1 MESSTFFEHYRI
13 AVQADGSPIEIR
25 RSGPAV
31 FYKAFDLRSG
41 APVVLTLVPKSSVD
55 AEAREGFEERSRA
68 ALELDHVNIGKIF
81 AFGIEDDQFA
91 FVSEFPQGEMVDSW
105 IAENGPMSPDA
116 VLRVG
121 LQVMSALGAA
131 SFYNLTHRA
140 IQPSNLKIVPGQ
152 TPEGGWPF
160 IKLMNFG
167 LAGLKGGAAGEGPEV
182 EFSPFASPEQVEQG
196 TSDFRSEIYSLG
208 ATMCFLLTGV
218 FYAAEP
224 RSLQTRRF
232 ARSLRNLITPMLQQ
246 DPEDRPSDP
255 LLVTQALRKCL
266 AIVERRQ
273 NFARKFGIPF
283 AAVVAKPARRIVV
296 QEKVI
301 PVPLAPVTDTPLPVP
316 LAMLPAAR
324 VATPSPAPVET
335 SAAPHAWF
343 SRRGLALAALLLGLA
358 VVAAALLPAPVSMI
372 LGRNRDKGEIGV
384 PVGLPEPS
392 PPQVAQNS
400 SSAAPTPVRPSS
412 ASNFANA
419 TPAQAPIPAVAP
431 SAPIGN
437 SASSDKLVAGAPAP
451 APASVPNQASAI
463 PQSAGPP
470 AAQPSTKSGELV
482 AANTKETKPNDPAKI
497 AEAEPPPPAQGPQT
511 VWDRATGTEQKL
523 NTQKQAAEGDVA
535 STDSEQPSPK
545 TGQSDAEP
553 DSSPRTASVPRSK
566 TKATASDTRHSGSSS
581 NKSRIAQSSP
591 YDTDTDMPPRFREH
605 TVHARYVGMTP
616 DGNLI
621 LRLPSGET
629 AIVSPR
635 NARLTVPGHRRV
647 RRMVEQPPIYFPPRQ
662 PFYDPG
668 Y

>member
-1 MESSTFFEHYRI
+1 
-13 AVQADGSPIEIR
+13 
-25 RSGPAV
+25 
-31 FYKAFDLRSG
+31 
-41 APVVLTLVPKSSVD
+41 
-55 AEAREGFEERSRA
+55 
-68 ALELDHVNIGKIF
+68 
-81 AFGIEDDQFA
+81 
-91 FVSEFPQGEMVDSW
+91 
-105 IAENGPMSPDA
+105 
-116 VLRVG
+116 
-121 LQVMSALGAA
+121 MSALGAA

-182 EFSPFASPEQVEQG
+182 EFSPFASPEQVETG

-255 LLVTQALRKCL
+255 LMVTQALRKCL

-296 QEKVI
+296 PEKVI
-301 PVPLAPVTDTPLPVP
+301 PVPIAPVKETPLPVP
-316 LAMLPAAR
+316 LATLPAAR

-343 SRRGLALAALLLGLA
+343 SRRGLALAALLLGVA

-372 LGRNRDKGEIGV
+372 LRRNRDKGEIGV
-384 PVGLPEPS
+384 PVGLPEAS
-392 PPQVAQNS
+392 PQVAQNS
-400 SSAAPTPVRPSS
+400 SSTAPTPVPRISPSNV
-412 ASNFANA
+412 AKA
-419 TPAQAPIPAVAP
+419 TPVQAQIPAVAP
-431 SAPIGN
+431 TAPVGN
-437 SASSDKLVAGAPAP
+437 SASTNKLVAGAPAP
-451 APASVPNQASAI
+451 APASAPNQVSAI
-463 PQSAGPP
+463 PQSAGPR

-482 AANTKETKPNDPAKI
+482 AANTKETKPNDSVKI
-497 AEAEPPPPAQGPQT
+497 AEAEPPPPAQGPRT
-511 VWDRATGTEQKL
+511 VWDRASGTEQKL
-523 NTQKQAAEGDVA
+523 NTQKQDAESDVA

-545 TGQSDAEP
+545 TGQNDAEP
-553 DSSPRTASVPRSK
+553 DSSPSTTSVPRSK
-566 TKATASDTRHSGSSS
+566 TKATASDTRRQGSSS
-581 NKSRIAQSSP
+581 NRPRIAQSSP

-635 NARLTVPGHRRV
+635 AARLTVPGHRRV
-647 RRMVEQPPIYFPPRQ
+647 RRMVEQPPIYLPPRQ